1 MLIFGKNGQVGN
13 ALSNISANQHKN
25 VISLSHEQCDLR
37 DKEAIKTMISRSK
50 ADVIVNAAAYT
61 NVDKAESEES
71 VVSII
76 NGAAPGWMAEQ
87 CAADS
92 RNFVQISTDFVF
104 DGKKNA
110 PYLPDDP
117 TGPLNAYGR
126 SKLLGEERVRNALP
140 EALILRTSWVYASHG
155 SNFLLNM
162 LRLMAERDQLNIV
175 DNQIGSPTSALE
187 IANAIV
193 CLVQQDATGIHH
205 FTNEG
210 VASWFDFAIAIREEG
225 LAVGILK
232 RSTAVSPIP
241 ASDYPTPAQ
250 RPKNS
255 VLDKQITRKLLGRS
269 ISHWRES
276 LRNTIAEIKEN
287 D

>member
-1 MLIFGKNGQVGN
+1 MMLIFGKNGQVGT
-13 ALSNISANQHKN
+13 ALSNISAGPHKN

-37 DKEAIKTMISRSK
+37 DEDMVKTMISQSK

-61 NVDKAESEES
+61 NVDKAEGEED

-92 RNFVQISTDFVF
+92 RTFVQISTDFVF
-104 DGKKNA
+104 DGQKSA
-110 PYLPDDP
+110 PYLPNDP
-117 TGPLNAYGR
+117 TEPLNAYGR
-126 SKLLGEERVRNALP
+126 SKLLGEERVKTAMP

-162 LRLMAERDQLNIV
+162 LHLMGERDQLNIV

-187 IANAIV
+187 IADTIV
-193 CLVQQDATGIHH
+193 CLVQQGAKGIYH

-210 VASWFDFAIAIREEG
+210 VASWFDFAIAIHEEG
-225 LAVGILK
+225 LAVGLLK
-232 RSTAVSPIP
+232 RPIAVSPIP

-255 VLDKQITRKLLGRS
+255 VLDKQVTRKLLRRP
-269 ISHWRES
+269 IPHWRES
-276 LRNTIAEIKEN
+276 LRNIISEIKQK
-287 D
+287 